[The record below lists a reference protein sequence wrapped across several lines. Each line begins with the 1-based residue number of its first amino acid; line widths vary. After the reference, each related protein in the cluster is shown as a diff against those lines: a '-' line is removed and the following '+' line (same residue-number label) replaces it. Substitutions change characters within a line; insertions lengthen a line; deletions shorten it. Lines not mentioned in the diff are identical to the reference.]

1 MMVVTKIPFTWPI
14 GFNAS
19 AVHAQLRHN
28 PTKPDLGWIVSRV
41 PASAAG
47 VYTRNQFQA
56 APVQLTKATIN
67 AGHQLQAVL
76 ANSAN
81 ANSFT
86 GAQGDANAAATQQLV
101 ATKLG
106 IDANLVGVAST
117 GIIGHQL
124 AMDKM
129 TVGIQAL
136 QLKGTEAFEEAILT
150 TDTHTKTVSVQF
162 EIGGTV
168 CTMSGVAKG
177 SGMIHPNM
185 GTMLCF
191 ITMDAAIGGDQLQA
205 ALSAHV
211 DTTFNQITVDGDTST
226 NDMVIVL
233 ANGESGAP
241 AVTSGANLDIFNDA
255 LHQVMQA
262 MAQAIAGDGE
272 GATKFLE
279 ANVTGAATASDARMA
294 AKAVIGSNLVK
305 AAMFGQDP
313 NWGRII
319 DALGNTNVTLDAAQL
334 SVAINGVHM
343 VENGV
348 ATTLNPPLVQ
358 QAMSPKTIVMTIDL
372 GVGDAQGQAWGADL
386 TYEYVHINSAYTS

>member
-1 MMVVTKIPFTWPI
+1 MVVTTIPFTWPT
-14 GFNAS
+14 GFTAS
-19 AVHAQLRHN
+19 AVHAKLRHN
-28 PTKPDLGWIVSRV
+28 PTKPDLGWIVSDV
-41 PASAAG
+41 PAAAAG

-56 APVQLTKATIN
+56 APVQLSKATIN
-67 AGHQLQAVL
+67 NSHQLQAII

-86 GAQGDANAAATQQLV
+86 GDAGLANAQATQQLI

-106 IDANLVGVAST
+106 IDAQLVGVAST
-117 GIIGHQL
+117 GIIGQQL
-124 AMDKM
+124 DMAKIAA
-129 TVGIQAL
+129 GIQAL
-136 QLKGTEAFEEAILT
+136 QLRGTEKFEEAIMT
-150 TDTHTKTVSVQF
+150 TDTHSKTVSVQF
-162 EIGGTV
+162 EISGQV

-191 ITMDAAIGGDQLQA
+191 ITTDAQIDGQLLQQT
-205 ALSAHV
+205 LSNHV

-226 NDMVIVL
+226 NDMVMVL
-233 ANGESGAP
+233 ANGQADAP
-241 AVTSGANLDIFNDA
+241 AITGGADLVTFSTA
-255 LHQVMQA
+255 LHTVMSA

-279 ANVTGAATASDARMA
+279 ANVTGAATPEEARMA

-319 DALGNTNVTLDAAQL
+319 DALGNTNVTLSATKLAIT
-334 SVAINGVHM
+334 INGVPM
-343 VENGV
+343 VV
-348 ATTLNPPLVQ
+348 AGIGQTLTPPLVQ
-358 QAMSPKTIVMTIDL
+358 QAMTPDKISIAIDL
-372 GVGDAQGQAWGADL
+372 GVGDASGQAWGADL
-386 TYEYVHINSAYTS
+386 TYQYVHINAAYTS